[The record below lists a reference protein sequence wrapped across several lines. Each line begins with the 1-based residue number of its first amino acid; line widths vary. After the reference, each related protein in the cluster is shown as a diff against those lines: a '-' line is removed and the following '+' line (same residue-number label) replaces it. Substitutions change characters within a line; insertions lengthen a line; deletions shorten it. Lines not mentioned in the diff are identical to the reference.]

1 MEPGAQDG
9 AKKVIATQ
17 ANHSIRVLWV
27 TAVTRPR
34 ARRGTALYT
43 RRGPSPPQRPRRE
56 RDHFGGLS
64 PSAPPR
70 VELPQGAEPYW
81 NASLDTPEPAVASQI
96 IHHLLSLRAR
106 AACVDR
112 RSGHRAV
119 RGTGWDLTTY
129 RGTAGASVVY
139 PLGMAR
145 GRSYPPRGR
154 LVGPD

>member
-1 MEPGAQDG
+1 MNGTGGAQ
-9 AKKVIATQ
+9 
-17 ANHSIRVLWV
+17 
-27 TAVTRPR
+27 
-34 ARRGTALYT
+34 AL
-43 RRGPSPPQRPRRE
+43 GPHPP
-56 RDHFGGLS
+56 H
-64 PSAPPR
+64 
-70 VELPQGAEPYW
+70 
-81 NASLDTPEPAVASQI
+81 TPEPAVASQI

-112 RSGHRAV
+112 RSGHGAV

-154 LVGPD
+154 LDGTGLGPSI